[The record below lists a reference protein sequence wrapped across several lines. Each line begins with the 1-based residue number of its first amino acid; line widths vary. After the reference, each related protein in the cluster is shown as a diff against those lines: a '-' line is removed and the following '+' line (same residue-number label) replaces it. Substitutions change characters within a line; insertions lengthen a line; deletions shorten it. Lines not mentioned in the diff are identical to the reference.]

1 VIIVRIGRIDLSV
14 VGSVGSTN
22 ADAAGMDLWSALLAR
37 EQMEGRGRLDHS
49 WDSQPGGLFLSCV
62 LPPADPPTLYQFW
75 AAVVVNKVLSEF
87 GVDVSVR
94 WPNDILVED
103 RKIAGI
109 LSEHKGDRVI
119 VGIGINVNNTV
130 GDRPFPA
137 TSVLEQTGKV
147 SDVEGIA
154 RRILE
159 LIQDVPSAAEVMDL
173 WRDGSITEGK
183 RVSVTTLSG
192 IISGTAVGIRD
203 DGALL
208 VDTGSGT
215 ESITEGECRFA

>member
-49 WDSQPGGLFLSCV
+49 
-62 LPPADPPTLYQFW
+62 
-75 AAVVVNKVLSEF
+75 LSEF
-87 GVDVSVR
+87 GIDVSVR

-109 LSEHKGDRVI
+109 LSEHKGDKVI

-130 GDRPFPA
+130 EDRPFPA

-159 LIQDVPSAAEVMDL
+159 LIQDVPSAAEVMNM

-183 RVSVTTLSG
+183 HVSVTTLSG